1 MTMMMAAR
9 VMFARMPVVRRGFA
23 GSRSSAMVAG
33 LRSRVGWRFLALRG
47 ENCGR
52 ENQSKYCN
60 DLFHYV
66 TPENWGSHGDVLN
79 HTPPRKV

>member
-66 TPENWGSHGDVLN
+66 TPEKFGFPTG
-79 HTPPRKV
+79 TY